1 MALYKYKDF
10 IPVIKNNVYIS
21 DSAQV
26 IGNCMLAQGV
36 NVWFQTVLRGDVNR
50 IIIGE
55 NTNVQDLSMLHVTE
69 ISDLVIGKNV
79 SIGHSVTLHG
89 CHIGDGCLIGMG
101 STILDHAK
109 IGEGSIVAAGSLVPP
124 KKVFPPNVMI
134 MGNPAKVVRD
144 LTPEEIEKTTNHYK
158 SYLGYAKE
166 FKENCQLINH
176 D

>member
-1 MALYKYKDF
+1 MSVYKFKDF
-10 IPVIKNNVYIS
+10 SPQISKGVYLS

-26 IGNCMLAQGV
+26 IGLCELAENVNIWFNC
-36 NVWFQTVLRGDVNR
+36 VLRGDVNK
-50 IIIGE
+50 IVIGQ

-69 ISDLVIGKNV
+69 ESDLIIGRNV

-124 KKVFPPNVMI
+124 KKEFPKNVMI
-134 MGNPAKVVRD
+134 MGNPAKVVRE
-144 LTPEEIEKTTNHYK
+144 LTPEEIDRTTSHYK

-166 FKENCQLINH
+166 FIEHCHKI
-176 D
+176 

>member
-1 MALYKYKDF
+1 MAIYQFKDF
-10 IPVIKNNVYIS
+10 TPKTNNSNYIS

-26 IGNCMLAQGV
+26 IGNCSLGENA
-36 NVWFQTVLRGDVNR
+36 NIWFNTVIRGDVNK

-69 ISDLVIGKNV
+69 VSDLIIGKNV

-89 CHIGDGCLIGMG
+89 CEIGDGCLIGMG
-101 STILDHAK
+101 AVVLDDAI
-109 IGEGSIVAAGSLVPP
+109 IGEGSIVAGGSLVPP
-124 KKVFPPNVMI
+124 RKKFPKHSMI
-134 MGNPAKVVRD
+134 MGNPAKVVRE
-144 LTPEEIEKTTNHYK
+144 LTPEEIHNVTNHYK

-166 FKENCQLINH
+166 FQTDCKRI